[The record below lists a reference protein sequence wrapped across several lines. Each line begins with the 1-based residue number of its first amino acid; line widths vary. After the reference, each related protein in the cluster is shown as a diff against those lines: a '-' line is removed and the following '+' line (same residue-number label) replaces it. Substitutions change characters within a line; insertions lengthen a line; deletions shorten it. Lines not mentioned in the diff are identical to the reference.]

1 MRLWPSSPLEL
12 ARPFGNSEVAELRS
26 MRVDSRV
33 EPQIKKMRAL
43 NSRALL
49 DCASMTRTPLTRRS
63 FESKIKLW
71 TTLYGRI
78 VRRPVFCAAGSVGLM
93 RLKYEILMRTRGET
107 PPEWQGAPSP
117 LGGAGAAPPA
127 DWCERYI
134 K

>member
-12 ARPFGNSEVAELRS
+12 ARPLGNSGVAELRS

-71 TTLYGRI
+71 TTLYGRM
-78 VRRPVFCAAGSVGLM
+78 VRRPVFCAAGSVELM
-93 RLKYEILMRTRGET
+93 LLKYELVMQPRWQT
-107 PPEWQGAPSP
+107 PQ
-117 LGGAGAAPPA
+117 
-127 DWCERYI
+127 
-134 K
+134 